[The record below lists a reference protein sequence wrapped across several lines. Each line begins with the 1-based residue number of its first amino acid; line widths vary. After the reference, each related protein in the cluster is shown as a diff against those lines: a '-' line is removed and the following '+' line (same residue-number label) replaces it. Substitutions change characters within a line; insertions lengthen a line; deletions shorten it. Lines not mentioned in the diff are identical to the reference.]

1 MDRGERKFV
10 REIELRVG
18 RAINTYGLAG
28 AGDRLLVALSGG
40 KDSLALLEILAGRR
54 KRLPITYEVI
64 AAHVSISSV
73 PYEIDREAVEAFCR
87 ELGVPFHCRRIEIDL
102 KPDDQTSICFL
113 CSWHRRKALFD
124 MMKELSCTRL
134 VFGHNLDDIV
144 ETLLLNMVFQGSIGA
159 MPPKL
164 ALFGGEF
171 EVVRPLALVTEAE
184 LVRYAR
190 IRNFPVQTRE
200 CPFSRDS
207 RRDAIREMISG
218 LEKIN
223 PDVRSSIFRAMTNI
237 KHEYLPGYVKK

>member
-1 MDRGERKFV
+1 MAGTVLLMDRKEKKFV

-64 AAHVSISSV
+64 AAHVSMSSV
-73 PYEIDREAVEAFCR
+73 PYEIDHEAVEDFCR
-87 ELGVPFHCRRIEIDL
+87 ELGVPLHCRRVEIDL

-144 ETLLLNMVFQGSIGA
+144 ETLLMNMVFQGSIGA

-164 ALFGGEF
+164 ALFGES
-171 EVVRPLALVTEAE
+171 
-184 LVRYAR
+184 
-190 IRNFPVQTRE
+190 
-200 CPFSRDS
+200 SRWCDRS
-207 RRDAIREMISG
+207 R
-218 LEKIN
+218 
-223 PDVRSSIFRAMTNI
+223 
-237 KHEYLPGYVKK
+237 